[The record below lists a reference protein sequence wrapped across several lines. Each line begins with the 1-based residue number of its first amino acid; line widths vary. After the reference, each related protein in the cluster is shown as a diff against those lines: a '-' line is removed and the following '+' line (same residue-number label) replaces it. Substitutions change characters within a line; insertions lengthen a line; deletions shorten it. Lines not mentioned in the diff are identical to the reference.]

1 MKAFSS
7 NDFGSRSN
15 RTAYEVK
22 KINLIVRNPIYIISL
37 LSLEVL
43 ALQSNPGFPLVTHFL
58 RHRSLFFKQS
68 ARLDFQVA
76 ANEVL
81 LEAVALDDVLLA
93 VFLINAAGLQ
103 TQVLNL

>member
-22 KINLIVRNPIYIISL
+22 IVRNPIYIISL

-43 ALQSNPGFPLVTHFL
+43 ALQSNPGFPLVTNFL

-76 ANEVL
+76 TNEVL

-103 TQVLNL
+103 TQVPNL